1 MIQALSSTLGTPVGA
16 AVEVAAPVKRGPGR
30 PRKTEESAEKK
41 ERKPRATTKDGRT
54 ASQVVRDF
62 DEKYFEKHGE
72 LSPAADVI
80 AACEK
85 LGLTVAP
92 ALVYNVRQNV
102 KKAEEA
108 AAAAAEAE
116 KKAKAR
122 AKAKA
127 EKAKEKPAKA
137 KAEAEKAPAK
147 AE

>member
-1 MIQALSSTLGTPVGA
+1 MIQTLASTLGTPVGA

-30 PRKTEESAEKK
+30 PRKTTEESAEKK

-127 EKAKEKPAKA
+127 EKAK
-137 KAEAEKAPAK
+137 AEKAPAK